1 MNDQSVTV
9 VGCGPV
15 GALAAL
21 ALARKGLDIT
31 LIEADSSPNLSPRA
45 IVYLHPVLPD
55 FKELGILDDMVAR
68 GHLDHEGFNM
78 HLVALDEVLSA
89 PNTLLE
95 GISPTPFNVHMGQ
108 GELVTIVLEHLGR
121 MPNVT
126 VLWGTTV
133 ESVEQDE
140 SGVELGL
147 RTGDQLS
154 THRTGWAIGADG
166 GRSVLRDHIG
176 GKLDGFTWDERFV
189 AINLYHDYRAEG
201 FFSSNL
207 YVHPTL
213 PAVIAQVNKAGLWR
227 TTYQEDD
234 SLPEETLE
242 ARVHEYLREL
252 LGPDATYEVDAFS
265 PYRMHQRLSTKLRD
279 KRVILVGD
287 AAHLTNPTG
296 GLGLTTGI
304 YDVLALAEVLPAV
317 IGGTAGDDALDRYAA
332 DRTRVFSEIS
342 SPIASHL
349 KGLVYGRL
357 SPEELREKTEPMRQ
371 ATATVESQQ
380 AMLMGLDSVRSPSLL
395 S

>member
-1 MNDQSVTV
+1 MPVSYLTKYLHLGNCVDAASLYLLVLKEEVVMNDQSVTV

-21 ALARKGLDIT
+21 ALARKGLDVT

-213 PAVIAQVNKAGLWR
+213 PAVRKHA
-227 TTYQEDD
+227 
-234 SLPEETLE
+234 LPQNLQFPK
-242 ARVHEYLREL
+242 RREL
-252 LGPDATYEVDAFS
+252 IGG
-265 PYRMHQRLSTKLRD
+265 
-279 KRVILVGD
+279 IVGD
-287 AAHLTNPTG
+287 ARHLQTWHAAPLASRRKFHLARHGTTTALSLRYRNTG
-296 GLGLTTGI
+296 TG
-304 YDVLALAEVLPAV
+304 PAPPSLQT
-317 IGGTAGDDALDRYAA
+317 I
-332 DRTRVFSEIS
+332 RTRPAGIGTTVTTP
-342 SPIASHL
+342 SPS
-349 KGLVYGRL
+349 
-357 SPEELREKTEPMRQ
+357 
-371 ATATVESQQ
+371 ATPAPSAHTAAPGTFRATVLHP
-380 AMLMGLDSVRSPSLL
+380 ARSEPATTSYVTPSLP
-395 S
+395 

>member
-1 MNDQSVTV
+1 MNDQAITV

-15 GALAAL
+15 GAITAL
-21 ALARKGLDIT
+21 TLARMGLDVT
-31 LIEADSSPNLSPRA
+31 LVDSATSPNVSPRA

-55 FKELGILDDMVAR
+55 FQKLGILDDMVAR
-68 GHLDHEGFNM
+68 GHIDHEGFNM

-89 PNTLLE
+89 PNSVLE
-95 GISPTPFNVHMGQ
+95 GLSPTPFNIHMGQ
-108 GELVTIVLEHLGR
+108 GELVSIVLEHLAR
-121 MPNVT
+121 MSNVK

-133 ESVEQDE
+133 ESAEQDE
-140 SGVELGL
+140 SGVTLQL
-147 RTGDQLS
+147 RQGDEVS
-154 THRTGWAIGADG
+154 SHRTGWAIGADG

-176 GKLDGFTWDERFV
+176 GSLEGFTWDERFV
-189 AINLYHDYRAEG
+189 AINLYHDYRPEG

-213 PAVIAQVNKAGLWR
+213 PAVIAQINKAGLWR
-227 TTYQEDD
+227 TTYQEEE

-242 ARVHEYLREL
+242 TRVHEYLREL
-252 LGPDATYEVDAFS
+252 LGPDASYEVEAFS
-265 PYRMHQRLSTKLRD
+265 PYRMHQRLSTKLRGG
-279 KRVILVGD
+279 RVILVGD

-304 YDVLALAEVLPAV
+304 YDTIALAEVLPAV
-317 IGGTAGDDALDRYAA
+317 IGGSAGQEALDLYAA

-349 KGLVYGRL
+349 KGIVYGRL

-371 ATATVESQQ
+371 GTATVESQKGF
-380 AMLMGLDSVRSPSLL
+380 LMGLDSVRSPSLL